1 MNLSRI
7 VLAVCTIIFVNSVEA
22 QSWKKS
28 KKTTKP
34 KTTTTSTSGTA
45 GTSSSSQSNGSSST
59 MGGVVGTLGGL
70 LGGGSSGSGSMT
82 NDIAA
87 NGLKQALSVGTDLA
101 TNNLGQIDGFLANA
115 AVKILF
121 PPEARKIE
129 STLRS
134 LGMGSVCDQVI
145 TSVNRAAEAAVI
157 EAKPIFVEAIKQM
170 TITDAINILTG
181 NKDAATQYLQRT
193 SGQALMAKF
202 EPIIQSNLQKTNATK
217 YWSDAVNAYNNV
229 PFGQKLN
236 PNLSQY
242 VTQKASDGIFMMV
255 AIEEAKIRENPA
267 QRVGSILQDVF
278 GWADKNRK

>member
-7 VLAVCTIIFVNSVEA
+7 VLITFIVIFINYVHA
-22 QSWKKS
+22 QTWRKT

-34 KTTTTSTSGTA
+34 KTTTTTTENTGSNSTIGNVT
-45 GTSSSSQSNGSSST
+45 
-59 MGGVVGTLGGL
+59 GTLGGL
-70 LGGGSSGSGSMT
+70 LGGSSGSGTMT
-82 NDIAA
+82 NDLAA

-101 TNNLGQIDGFLANA
+101 ANNLGRVDGFLANA

-145 TSVNRAAEAAVI
+145 TSVNRAAESAVV

-181 NKDAATQYLQRT
+181 EKDAATKYLMRT

-242 VTQKASDGIFMMV
+242 VTQKATDGIFLMV
-255 AIEEAKIRENPA
+255 AEEEAKIRENPA
-267 QRVGSILQDVF
+267 QRIGSILQDVF

>member
-7 VLAVCTIIFVNSVEA
+7 VSFTFFILLLNSIEA
-22 QSWKKS
+22 QSWKKTKRTTITTETS
-28 KKTTKP
+28 K
-34 KTTTTSTSGTA
+34 TA
-45 GTSSSSQSNGSSST
+45 SKSSYSQSTDSGST
-59 MGGVVGTLGGL
+59 MGNAIESLGGL
-70 LGGGSSGSGSMT
+70 LGGSSSSSGSMT
-82 NDIAA
+82 NELAA

-101 TNNLGQIDGFLANA
+101 ANNLGQIDGFLANA

-145 TSVNRAAEAAVI
+145 TSVNRAAEAAVV

-181 NKDAATQYLQRT
+181 DKDAATQYLQRT
-193 SGQALMAKF
+193 SGQVLITKF
-202 EPIIQSNLQKTNATK
+202 EPIIQSNLQKANATK
-217 YWSDAVNAYNNV
+217 YWSDAIKAYNAV
-229 PFGQKLN
+229 PFVQRMN

-242 VTQKASDGIFMMV
+242 VTQKATDGIFLMV
-255 AIEEAKIRENPA
+255 AIEEGKIRENPA
-267 QRVGSILQDVF
+267 QRVGSVLQDVF
-278 GWADKNRK
+278 GWADKNKK

>member
-22 QSWKKS
+22 QSWKKP

-34 KTTTTSTSGTA
+34 KTTTTSTSGTTS
-45 GTSSSSQSNGSSST
+45 TSSSSESTSSSST
-59 MGGVVGTLGGL
+59 MGNVVGTLGGL
-70 LGGGSSGSGSMT
+70 LGGSSSGSGSMT
-82 NDIAA
+82 NDLAA

-145 TSVNRAAEAAVI
+145 TSVNRAAEAAVV

-217 YWSDAVNAYNNV
+217 YWSDAVKAYNNV

-242 VTQKASDGIFMMV
+242 VTQKASDGIFLMV
-255 AIEEAKIRENPA
+255 AVEEAKIRENPA

>member
-22 QSWKKS
+22 QSWKKP

-34 KTTTTSTSGTA
+34 KTTTTSTSGTTS
-45 GTSSSSQSNGSSST
+45 TSSSSESTGSSST
-59 MGGVVGTLGGL
+59 MGNVVGTLGGL
-70 LGGGSSGSGSMT
+70 LGGSSSGSGSMT
-82 NDIAA
+82 NDLAA

-157 EAKPIFVEAIKQM
+157 EAKPIFVEA
-170 TITDAINILTG
+170 N
-181 NKDAATQYLQRT
+181 
-193 SGQALMAKF
+193 
-202 EPIIQSNLQKTNATK
+202 
-217 YWSDAVNAYNNV
+217 
-229 PFGQKLN
+229 
-236 PNLSQY
+236 
-242 VTQKASDGIFMMV
+242 
-255 AIEEAKIRENPA
+255 
-267 QRVGSILQDVF
+267 
-278 GWADKNRK
+278 

>member
-7 VLAVCTIIFVNSVEA
+7 LLAVCTIIFVNSVEA
-22 QSWKKS
+22 QSWKKP

-34 KTTTTSTSGTA
+34 KTTTTSTSGTTS
-45 GTSSSSQSNGSSST
+45 TSSSSESTSSSST
-59 MGGVVGTLGGL
+59 MGNVVGTLGGL
-70 LGGGSSGSGSMT
+70 LGGSSSGSGSMT
-82 NDIAA
+82 NDLAA

-145 TSVNRAAEAAVI
+145 TSVNRAAEAAVV

-255 AIEEAKIRENPA
+255 AVEEAKIRENPA

-278 GWADKNRK
+278 GWADKNKK